1 MLIAVFLYFQ
11 LENRIFVFV
20 YILSVWDDATFH
32 FHVKLGFLGM
42 LRKKIFLSL
51 LFRYFSLII

>member
-42 LRKKIFLSL
+42 LRKKYFCLSFLDT
-51 LFRYFSLII
+51 FH